1 MFKRNN
7 RILFKFF
14 IVLNLFVFSN
24 NFVLSNQ
31 KNNFFKNKSG
41 SENVQE
47 KLNFDPEEYIFG
59 PGDEI
64 SIVLKGIPELSGKFY
79 VGPGGDLYLPEL
91 KNIKAEGLT
100 LNQLDLILLQR
111 YEKTVKNP
119 ELNLRITRYRPI
131 RVFVHGEVVRPG
143 FYSISGGKSLFDD
156 NSSLK
161 ANDTLEISTLN
172 KIKLKPIQNTSFSFP
187 TLYDSLKA
195 AQGVTP
201 YSNLSEIYITRNSP
215 KSEGTKIIAKAN
227 ILSLFKDGDQ
237 SQNIRI
243 FDNDVIEVKRSD
255 QLIPEQLN
263 LVRKSNLNPDYN
275 VVYVSGMVEKPG
287 LIKLPKGAGLNQ
299 AIESAGGKKL
309 LSGRIR
315 FLRYRN
321 DGEVDKRQFNYNLKA
336 KLNSYKNPIL
346 IKGDIINVRDTAFGK
361 GTRVFSKVTDPLI
374 RIYSVYKI
382 FD

>member
-1 MFKRNN
+1 MFRVNY

-14 IVLNLFVFSN
+14 IVLNLFIFSN

-31 KNNFFKNKSG
+31 KNNLFKNKSG
-41 SENVQE
+41 NENFQE
-47 KLNFDPEEYIFG
+47 KLNFDPEEYILG

-64 SIVLKGIPELSGKFY
+64 SIFLNGIPELSGQY
-79 VGPGGDLYLPEL
+79 SVGPGGDLYLPEL
-91 KNIKAEGLT
+91 KTIKAEGLT
-100 LNQLDLILLQR
+100 LNQLDKILKLR

-119 ELNLRITRYRPI
+119 ELFLRITRYRPI

-143 FYSISGGKSLFDD
+143 FYSITGGDSIFDD
-156 NSSLK
+156 SNSFVE
-161 ANDTLEISTLN
+161 NEILDESVLN
-172 KIKLKPIQNTSFSFP
+172 KIELGSIQNSPFSFP

-201 YSNLSEIYITRNSP
+201 YSNLSEIYITRNAP
-215 KSEGTKIIAKAN
+215 KSEGIKIIAKAS

-255 QLIPEQLN
+255 QLIPEQLS

-275 VVYVSGMVEKPG
+275 IVYVSGMVEKPG

-309 LSGRIR
+309 LSGRIM
-315 FLRYRN
+315 FLRYRS
-321 DGEVDKRQFNYNLKA
+321 DGEIDKRKFNYNPKA
-336 KLNSYKNPIL
+336 KLNNYENPIL
-346 IKGDIINVRDTAFGK
+346 VKGDIINVKDTAFGK
-361 GTRVFSKVTDPLI
+361 GTRVFNKVTDPLI